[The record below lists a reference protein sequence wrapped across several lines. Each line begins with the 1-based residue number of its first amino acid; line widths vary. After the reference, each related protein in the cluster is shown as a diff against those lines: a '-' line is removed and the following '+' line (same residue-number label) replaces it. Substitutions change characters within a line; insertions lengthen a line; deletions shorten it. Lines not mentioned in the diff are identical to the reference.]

1 MSTLSVARRLAG
13 VAVLLGLPFAEA
25 AADDQSDCLGPD
37 PAIGIPACTR
47 LIGAP
52 GAGAEAVADAY
63 VGRAMHHIVQ
73 GDFDGALADL
83 DAALA
88 RSPRHAAAHYNRGG
102 VHGLQGRYD
111 DALAALDEAIRLDPG
126 TAESHHARG
135 RIHFEVGDVDAAVAD
150 FDAALNVDAE
160 HVDALLSQRPVAVGN
175 NRSYFFAII
184 LLSR

>member
-1 MSTLSVARRLAG
+1 
-13 VAVLLGLPFAEA
+13 
-25 AADDQSDCLGPD
+25 
-37 PAIGIPACTR
+37 
-47 LIGAP
+47 
-52 GAGAEAVADAY
+52 
-63 VGRAMHHIVQ
+63 
-73 GDFDGALADL
+73 
-83 DAALA
+83 
-88 RSPRHAAAHYNRGG
+88 
-102 VHGLQGRYD
+102 LQGRYD